1 MMDEAARMDLAQRLV
16 DAAEYLSRQFFLGQ
30 VDVMDGLDMTVPQVK
45 ALMVLERNGPTSMS
59 NISIVLGRTLSAT
72 TALVDRLVEKG
83 MVTRGSDPNDRRLV
97 ICEITAE
104 GTDSIARSWQIGKE
118 RIQSVLDM
126 MTDQQL
132 ELAVIGMETMRDAEQ
147 QVQRSIT
154 ELRAKLE
161 PPTTRPR

>member
-1 MMDEAARMDLAQRLV
+1 MDEAARMDLAQRLV

-30 VDVMDGLDMTVPQVK
+30 VDVMDGMDMTVPQVK

-72 TALVDRLVEKG
+72 TSLVDRLVERG
-83 MVTRGSDPNDRRLV
+83 LVTRGSDPSDRRLV
-97 ICEITAE
+97 ICEITTE

-118 RIQSVLDM
+118 RIQSVLDI
-126 MTDQQL
+126 MTDEQL
-132 ELAVIGMETMRDAEQ
+132 ELSVIGMETMRDAEQ
-147 QVQRSIT
+147 QVQRSIA

-161 PPTTRPR
+161 PPTTHPR